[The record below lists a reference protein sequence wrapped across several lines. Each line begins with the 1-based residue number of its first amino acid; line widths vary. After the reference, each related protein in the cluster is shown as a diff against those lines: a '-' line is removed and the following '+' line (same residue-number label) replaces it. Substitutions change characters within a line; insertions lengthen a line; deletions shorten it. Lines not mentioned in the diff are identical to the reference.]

1 MTLHDYMAILR
12 RSWPMILIATIVGT
26 LIALGLSLAMT
37 PVYQATSQLFVSV
50 KSAGAAGDAYTG
62 GLFVQ
67 QRVKSYVDVVD
78 SPAVLE
84 PVIEELGLDSTYI
97 GLASQVSA
105 TTPPNTVLLNVSA
118 TDTSPAQAAKIA
130 NAVAASYANEIA
142 RLEGAKTTMDGLP
155 RLGGNGNQTPVQA
168 TVIKPAEVPTA
179 AIFPRTQLNVLL
191 GALLGL
197 LVGVGIAVLRFTLD
211 TSVKSSEE
219 LEQSADSTTLGV
231 VTFDPDAKTNPL
243 VTLRGTPRAEAFR
256 SIRTNLQYVD
266 VDNPPRTVVITSSLL
281 EEGKSTTACNL
292 AIAVAQAGSKVLL
305 LEADLRRPKVAEYL
319 GVDGSRGLT
328 DVLIAQATLDNTIIH
343 WQRGL
348 LDFLPAGAIPPN
360 PSELLASHQMADLLA
375 ELAKRYDLVILD
387 APPLLPVTDAAI
399 LSTAADGAI
408 LVARH
413 GTIKREQVADS
424 ADALRQVNAR
434 IFGTVLNFVP
444 MRKRRKYG
452 YGYEYGYGYGYEP
465 KESGKDTGGA
475 IEAPTTQKA

>member
-1 MTLHDYMAILR
+1 MTLHDYLAILR
-12 RSWPMILIATIVGT
+12 RSWPLILISTIVGT
-26 LIALGLSLAMT
+26 LVALGLSLAMT
-37 PVYQATSQLFVSV
+37 PIYQSTSQLFVSV
-50 KSAGAAGDAYTG
+50 KSAGASGDAYTG

-78 SPAVLE
+78 SPAVLD
-84 PVIEELGLDSTYI
+84 PVIEELGLDTTYT

-142 RLEGAKTTMDGLP
+142 RLEGAKTGANGLP
-155 RLGGNGNQTPVQA
+155 SLRDNQNQVPVQA
-168 TVIKPAEVPTA
+168 TVIKPAQVPTA
-179 AIFPRTQLNVLL
+179 AISPRTQLNVLL

-197 LVGVGIAVLRFTLD
+197 LIGVGIAVLRFTMD
-211 TSVKSSEE
+211 TSIKTAEE
-219 LEQSADSTTLGV
+219 LEAAADSTPLGT
-231 VTFDPDAKTNPL
+231 VTYDPEAKTNPL

-266 VDNPPRTVVITSSLL
+266 VDNPPRTVVITSSLPA
-281 EEGKSTTACNL
+281 EGKSTTACNL

-328 DVLIAQATLDNTIIH
+328 DVLIGQATLADTIIH

-375 ELAKRYDLVILD
+375 DLAGRYDLVILD

-408 LVARH
+408 LVTRQ
-413 GTIKREQVADS
+413 GTTKREQVADS

-434 IFGTVLNFVP
+434 IFGTVLNFAPV
-444 MRKRRKYG
+444 RKRRKYG
-452 YGYEYGYGYGYEP
+452 YGYEYGYGYGYSP
-465 KESGKDTGGA
+465 KESDKKTDGTVESPA
-475 IEAPTTQKA
+475 TQKA

>member
-1 MTLHDYMAILR
+1 M
-12 RSWPMILIATIVGT
+12 LIG
-26 LIALGLSLAMT
+26 
-37 PVYQATSQLFVSV
+37 
-50 KSAGAAGDAYTG
+50 
-62 GLFVQ
+62 
-67 QRVKSYVDVVD
+67 
-78 SPAVLE
+78 
-84 PVIEELGLDSTYI
+84 
-97 GLASQVSA
+97 
-105 TTPPNTVLLNVSA
+105 
-118 TDTSPAQAAKIA
+118 
-130 NAVAASYANEIA
+130 
-142 RLEGAKTTMDGLP
+142 
-155 RLGGNGNQTPVQA
+155 
-168 TVIKPAEVPTA
+168 
-179 AIFPRTQLNVLL
+179 
-191 GALLGL
+191 
-197 LVGVGIAVLRFTLD
+197 
-211 TSVKSSEE
+211 
-219 LEQSADSTTLGV
+219 
-231 VTFDPDAKTNPL
+231 
-243 VTLRGTPRAEAFR
+243 
-256 SIRTNLQYVD
+256 
-266 VDNPPRTVVITSSLL
+266 
-281 EEGKSTTACNL
+281 
-292 AIAVAQAGSKVLL
+292 
-305 LEADLRRPKVAEYL
+305 
-319 GVDGSRGLT
+319 
-328 DVLIAQATLDNTIIH
+328 QATLDNTIIH